1 MPINA
6 AYLDEL
12 FGEDKVK
19 IREAAEKAGEAF
31 DVLTKIFYDS
41 GRTLRED
48 EIELLDGMFELLTE
62 YIEGHPKGR
71 DCALQMFSDN
81 TGLSYSTVMGLIEYF
96 GLKI

>member
-6 AYLDEL
+6 EYLDEL
-12 FGEDKVK
+12 FCDDKNK

-48 EIELLDGMFELLTE
+48 EIELLDGMFELLKT
-62 YIEGHPKGR
+62 YIEASPEEREG
-71 DCALQMFSDN
+71 ALQMFADDN
-81 TGLSYSTVMGLIEYF
+81 QFSYQMANEIIEYF